1 MMESLK
7 ERWKAK
13 TPIFW
18 KKVQRLGVIVGAVGA
33 ALIAAPVA
41 LPIAIVTGAGY
52 LVAVGTVTAALSQL
66 TKEDN
71 TIVEP
76 KNDLDDFRTN

>member
-1 MMESLK
+1 MENLK

-13 TPIFW
+13 TPKFW

-33 ALIAAPVA
+33 ALVAAPVA

-66 TKEDN
+66 TKEDAPSE
-71 TIVEP
+71 EP
-76 KNDLDDFRTN
+76 NN